1 MAGHRRG
8 KEIELILGKTS
19 NWSDRD
25 REWSASLW
33 EKVEEV
39 EALQFCMK
47 IGVGRHWKSV
57 PWQGC
62 SLEVSF
68 NGGEIERE
76 RVLKREVASVKK

>member
-1 MAGHRRG
+1 VIEAGNGQHLCG
-8 KEIELILGKTS
+8 K
-19 NWSDRD
+19 
-25 REWSASLW
+25 
-33 EKVEEV
+33 KVEEV

-76 RVLKREVASVKK
+76 RLRKREVASVKK